1 MAAGIEDNMKS
12 ERTRDLQ
19 VNRVDNEKSNKIAI
33 VRALPNNGIE
43 GDEIYRG
50 VPPEQVDMGSGF
62 YKRLNGKWIFIGGL
76 AEPVPDELVSE
87 APAAPSTTFSTQ
99 IEEPDVSPD
108 LP

>member
-1 MAAGIEDNMKS
+1 MKS

-33 VRALPNNGIE
+33 VQSLPNNGIE

-50 VPPEQVDMGSGF
+50 VPPEQVDMGEGF

-76 AEPVPDELVSE
+76 AEPVPEEPVS
-87 APAAPSTTFSTQ
+87 AAPSITFSTQ
-99 IEEPDVSPD
+99 IEEADVNGNTH
-108 LP
+108 L

>member
-1 MAAGIEDNMKS
+1 MAAGIEDSMKS

-33 VRALPNNGIE
+33 VRSLPNNGIE

-50 VPPEQVDMGSGF
+50 TPPEQVDMGSGF

-76 AEPVPDELVSE
+76 GEPVPEEPV
-87 APAAPSTTFSTQ
+87 PAAPSITFSTR
-99 IEEPDVSPD
+99 IDEADVSPD